1 MADPVGADLWA
12 STHSPRPAPMDREP
26 GERLGRTLSLLDD
39 IDRTA
44 RRLQPLL
51 RTVERMTGLPPTQVS
66 TLMAFA
72 DSGQMSVGTTED
84 ATALTALAR
93 KGLIA
98 SGRAAPGGGPGGGP
112 GGTDWR
118 LTDAGWGA
126 LEQVQGLRIRALG
139 TIVNTLDDSQVEE
152 IRDTL
157 RGIGDALQ
165 SLRPTDAGTP
175 RSD

>member
-1 MADPVGADLWA
+1 VSTVADPVGADLRA
-12 STHSPRPAPMDREP
+12 STHSPRLAPMDREP
-26 GERLGRTLSLLDD
+26 GARLGQTLSLLDD
-39 IDRTA
+39 IDRAA

-51 RTVERMTGLPPTQVS
+51 RTVERVTGLSPAQVS
-66 TLMAFA
+66 KLMAFA
-72 DSGQMSVGTTED
+72 DCGQMSVGTTED
-84 ATALTALAR
+84 ATALTALAQ
-93 KGLIA
+93 KGLVA
-98 SGRAAPGGGPGGGP
+98 SGQAPPGGGP

-118 LTDAGWGA
+118 LTDAGWVA

-139 TIVNTLDDSQVEE
+139 TIVNTLDDSKVEE

-165 SLRPTDAGTP
+165 SLRPAADAGTP